1 QVPFAI
7 IEEEAQKDLLSIIIP
22 AYNEAA
28 RLPRRLQQLAGAMAA
43 QSPLEILVVD
53 DGSVDHTRQIAADI
67 ALNYPC
73 IRVISHEK
81 NQGKGAAVRTG
92 VMAARGE
99 YIIFVDADE
108 SFSSEHIEKIYK
120 QLQQGSRM
128 VIGKRSCPQGVRVA
142 GESSLRKFL
151 GRGFNLFVQALLL
164 PGIKDTQCGIKGFHW
179 QLARQIFSRQ
189 RVSGFAFDVEL
200 LSLARVLDVD
210 IFELPM
216 QAQDCRGSTVHPIF
230 SPLQMAWDVGRIKTA
245 MFLNLYKFNKPKP
258 WLPLTAGLGL
268 FLLALAVRLP
278 WLWQVPRYI
287 DELKEVKLAY
297 AIYAGQAWP
306 LHNAAHDIGA
316 MHNYILATI
325 FKIFGPSIYWPRLYV
340 AITGALTVALV
351 YQLGVLLFD
360 RWTGILAAGF
370 LLTSGMHIMVNHMA
384 WANCTTPFFFVLAVL
399 ATEKARRE
407 KSGYWLLGAALFWAA
422 ALQTHSSVII
432 YVLIVVIY
440 VLSLRFRSEAGLNP
454 KWYGGAACLFMASY
468 ANMIYYN
475 IISRGGSFRWLTNK
489 DYALEE
495 QPGLISY
502 FINLEQMLIELLR
515 TISSTY
521 VEHGHIWQYM
531 TQPLFVLAFVFLLL
545 GIRVAY
551 QKQQKLLIWMILG
564 GFLVIP
570 WINQRYVFYLATRY
584 IMPMNICALLL
595 VAAAV
600 VYLLQGARAKLK
612 NNKFIIAPAA
622 MLLCLFMVMQ
632 LFPFYDYCRQND
644 STNLSNQMALEIMSV
659 INSYEQARTLVLLD
673 QNLPLEN
680 TPLPYLLTV
689 SEHKYHLFKNKETS
703 EENEEYKWTSLL
715 ERHADQKLL
724 LVMNQD
730 TYTNAQSQIAA
741 VRKYTFQTKVV
752 FPRETKQDRIIYLV
766 EMTADLDLAKKK
778 SSLLDSAGY
787 ALIEQ

>member
-1 QVPFAI
+1 MTNIFTQLTRFGVTGLINTIIDYGLFNVLVFTTGISSGWQLGLINLLAVGAAASNSYYMNRQWTFSSREENIRKELGRFALVTVLGSIFNSLIVVGVSGLAQWLPISLFIVLNAGKLIGALFSALWNFLFYRQWVFSSEKQVPFAI

-28 RLPRRLQQLAGAMAA
+28 RLPRRLQQLAGAMAG

-316 MHNYILATI
+316 LHNYILAAI

-370 LLTSGMHIMVNHMA
+370 LL
-384 WANCTTPFFFVLAVL
+384 
-399 ATEKARRE
+399 
-407 KSGYWLLGAALFWAA
+407 
-422 ALQTHSSVII
+422 
-432 YVLIVVIY
+432 
-440 VLSLRFRSEAGLNP
+440 
-454 KWYGGAACLFMASY
+454 
-468 ANMIYYN
+468 
-475 IISRGGSFRWLTNK
+475 
-489 DYALEE
+489 
-495 QPGLISY
+495 
-502 FINLEQMLIELLR
+502 
-515 TISSTY
+515 
-521 VEHGHIWQYM
+521 
-531 TQPLFVLAFVFLLL
+531 
-545 GIRVAY
+545 
-551 QKQQKLLIWMILG
+551 
-564 GFLVIP
+564 
-570 WINQRYVFYLATRY
+570 
-584 IMPMNICALLL
+584 
-595 VAAAV
+595 
-600 VYLLQGARAKLK
+600 
-612 NNKFIIAPAA
+612 
-622 MLLCLFMVMQ
+622 
-632 LFPFYDYCRQND
+632 
-644 STNLSNQMALEIMSV
+644 
-659 INSYEQARTLVLLD
+659 
-673 QNLPLEN
+673 
-680 TPLPYLLTV
+680 
-689 SEHKYHLFKNKETS
+689 
-703 EENEEYKWTSLL
+703 
-715 ERHADQKLL
+715 
-724 LVMNQD
+724 
-730 TYTNAQSQIAA
+730 
-741 VRKYTFQTKVV
+741 
-752 FPRETKQDRIIYLV
+752 
-766 EMTADLDLAKKK
+766 
-778 SSLLDSAGY
+778 
-787 ALIEQ
+787 